1 MAIETD
7 NPIDEE
13 IDIEEEAV
21 VSLPEDGEEE
31 VTEVTEAEDF
41 FANVAETIDDK
52 ALKQL
57 ASDLISE
64 YDSDKES
71 RKDLNHFYK
80 YLPNL
85 LKEQVMLLILCCRK
99 L

>member
-31 VTEVTEAEDF
+31 VAEETEAEDF

-71 RKDLNHFYK
+71 RKDWEDTYRNGLD
-80 YLPNL
+80 L
-85 LKEQVMLLILCCRK
+85 
-99 L
+99 